1 MFQTTNQVLYKSYI
15 HSNLID
21 PGVSIAHLAV
31 APCVHHLWFRVL
43 RAASDGHCWGA
54 RGLETP
60 VVENDVRNGM
70 FMVISLPICSMYGI
84 FTNIYPINDPN
95 VGKYT
100 IHGAYGLYFMVILAV
115 FHGNSW

>member
-1 MFQTTNQVLYKSYI
+1 MFQTTNQVLYKCYI

-31 APCVHHLWFRVL
+31 APCVPDRWFRVL

-60 VVENDVRNGM
+60 VENDVRNGM

-84 FTNIYPINDPN
+84 FTTIYPINDPN

-100 IHGAYGLYFMVILAV
+100 IHGAYGLYFMVILAY
-115 FHGNSW
+115 FSW